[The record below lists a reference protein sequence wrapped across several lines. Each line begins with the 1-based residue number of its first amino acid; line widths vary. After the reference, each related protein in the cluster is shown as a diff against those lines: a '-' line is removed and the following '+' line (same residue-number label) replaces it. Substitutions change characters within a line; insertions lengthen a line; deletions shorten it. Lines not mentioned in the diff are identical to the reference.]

1 MNLNDIKYKIIFNS
15 LKQLARLPHSVR
27 YKGIGDMVNLVLR
40 SSGYRQEVIRGN
52 IKRVFPN
59 LEYNNVIK
67 LEQLFYKELA
77 ETIVDIISMCGI
89 SDRQILAQMRYTN
102 YQEVESQMKGQSWI
116 SAMAHYA
123 MWEYVANYAL
133 LTDHQV
139 IAAYHR
145 LSNSMFDRMM
155 KQIRNRF
162 GTIPV
167 ESNQLVKR
175 IASGYQKKPMII
187 GIIADQVPPNYPST
201 RWFKFLGQDT
211 KFFMGLGR
219 IATKYHL
226 PVYFL
231 DIDKIKPGYYQGTF
245 DLIYSGKES
254 ASAEEITARY
264 VQKLESMIIRRPELW
279 LWSHR
284 RWKYDRNELG

>member
-162 GTIPV
+162 
-167 ESNQLVKR
+167 
-175 IASGYQKKPMII
+175 
-187 GIIADQVPPNYPST
+187 
-201 RWFKFLGQDT
+201 
-211 KFFMGLGR
+211 
-219 IATKYHL
+219 
-226 PVYFL
+226 
-231 DIDKIKPGYYQGTF
+231 
-245 DLIYSGKES
+245 
-254 ASAEEITARY
+254 
-264 VQKLESMIIRRPELW
+264 
-279 LWSHR
+279 
-284 RWKYDRNELG
+284 